1 MDADKAVVDRLTAFS
16 QAHGLPHAQLALAWL
31 LSKAAVTAPIIGVT
45 KLEHLE
51 DALGAVNVKL
61 AEDEVT
67 ALESG
72 YVPHPVAGL

>member
-1 MDADKAVVDRLTAFS
+1 MHS
-16 QAHGLPHAQLALAWL
+16 SPLAWL

-45 KLEHLE
+45 KREHLE

-61 AEDEVT
+61 AEDDVT
-67 ALESG
+67 ALESN